1 MLEKLW
7 NPTTV
12 TVLSATAVQLVLFL
26 RWIYRRIRDDE
37 VMRVFVADM
46 ATNHLP
52 HIYDLLLRLC
62 DQQNIERPPSPSIRW
77 IDWDDRTR

>member
-52 HIYDLLLRLC
+52 HIYDLLARLC
-62 DQQNIERPPSPSIRW
+62 DQQNIERPPAPSIRW